1 MLIEFDRLRLQ
12 VGFGCFQTAPAR
24 VAKKPKPFLWQFPL
38 RSAQSRLAQRRVKDF
53 VRFARVAQHQ
63 ETKTIELRQIL
74 FSIRH
79 ECVPEKSS
87 GHSTRLAIIDKDLQ
101 AIRSGD
107 G

>member
-1 MLIEFDRLRLQ
+1 MLVEFERLWLQ
-12 VGFGCFQTAPAR
+12 VSFVCFQTAPAC
-24 VAKKPKPFLWQFPL
+24 VAEKPKRFSGQFPL
-38 RSAQSRLAQRRVKDF
+38 RRAQSRFAQRRPKDF
-53 VRFARVAQHQ
+53 LRFERVAQHQ